1 MQNQM
6 DEVEEVKSSPMSAA
20 NMTPKTPKSPLVS
33 RFMATPLG
41 SPMKAAMTS
50 MRGYLEEVGHLTK
63 LDHQDAWLP
72 ITESRNGNALYS
84 AFHTLRVSV
93 LPESAFQ
100 PSSFLYLSLL
110 LAGNSFN

>member
-1 MQNQM
+1 M

-20 NMTPKTPKSPLVS
+20 NMTPKSPLVS

-84 AFHTLRVSV
+84 AFHTLS
-93 LPESAFQ
+93 
-100 PSSFLYLSLL
+100 PSGIGIPALL
-110 LAGNSFN
+110 LPLSFATLGWAWGIICLSVAFMW